1 MYIVIGK
8 SGQLA
13 KELAL
18 CFEGQNITFLG
29 RGDINLFNKSE
40 LEKSLISHSSKAII
54 NTAAYTDVDAAE
66 RNQDEAFKL
75 NSLAVNHLSE
85 LCSKHKIRLIHI
97 STDFVFDGNKKT
109 PYDTY
114 DPANPIN
121 IYGKSKL
128 AGEEA
133 LRKNIKNNFSIVRT
147 SWLYSIYGKNFLKTM
162 IKLMN
167 ERKEISVVDDQIGSP
182 TYARGLAN
190 FLCSLIEKPQIK
202 PIYHW
207 SDIGYVSRYDFAE
220 AIYEEGLRLG
230 IIKDVEL
237 KPISSYE
244 LRSSVK
250 RPSFS
255 AFNPCKDSKI
265 HWRDNLV
272 SAMESLAREY

>member
-18 CFEGQNITFLG
+18 CFEGQKITFLG

-40 LEKSLISHSSKAII
+40 LEKSLISHSSKVII

-114 DPANPIN
+114 DPPNPIN

-133 LRKNIKNNFSIVRT
+133 IRKILKIT
-147 SWLYSIYGKNFLKTM
+147 FLLLGHHGFIQSM
-162 IKLMN
+162 
-167 ERKEISVVDDQIGSP
+167 ERI
-182 TYARGLAN
+182 
-190 FLCSLIEKPQIK
+190 F
-202 PIYHW
+202 
-207 SDIGYVSRYDFAE
+207 
-220 AIYEEGLRLG
+220 
-230 IIKDVEL
+230 
-237 KPISSYE
+237 
-244 LRSSVK
+244 
-250 RPSFS
+250 
-255 AFNPCKDSKI
+255 
-265 HWRDNLV
+265 
-272 SAMESLAREY
+272 